1 MAEDE
6 RDRAE
11 QPSARTR
18 RLDDPV
24 VMRAMAHPLRIQLL
38 ELLGL
43 HGALT
48 ATECAERTGESPA
61 SCSFH
66 LRMLAKY
73 GFIEEAEGGTGRQ
86 RPWRRTSLGHS
97 WESGPSAPPGT
108 REAAETLSGVV
119 RARNLSLLEDYLAHA
134 AEFGPEW
141 SDALIHSDF
150 NSFLTAAELA
160 DLGRRTHALW
170 EPFLDRLD
178 DPSRRPDGARPV
190 QLLAFG
196 FPRRDQAPAH
206 EQEDRGA

>member
-1 MAEDE
+1 MTEETPPQDP
-6 RDRAE
+6 AE
-11 QPSARTR
+11 QRTPQTQRTR

-48 ATECAERTGESPA
+48 ATECADRTGESPA

-73 GFIEEAEGGTGRQ
+73 GFVEEAEGGTGRR
-86 RPWRRTSLGHS
+86 RPWQRTSLAHS
-97 WESGPSAPPGT
+97 WESGPSAPPET

-134 AEFGPEW
+134 DEFGPEW
-141 SDALIHSDF
+141 SRALIYSDF

-160 DLGRRTHALW
+160 DLGRRTDALW
-170 EPFLDRLD
+170 EPFLDRLA
-178 DPSRRPDGARPV
+178 DPTRRPEGARPV

-196 FPRRDQAPAH
+196 FPRRDQASTDA
-206 EQEDRGA
+206 